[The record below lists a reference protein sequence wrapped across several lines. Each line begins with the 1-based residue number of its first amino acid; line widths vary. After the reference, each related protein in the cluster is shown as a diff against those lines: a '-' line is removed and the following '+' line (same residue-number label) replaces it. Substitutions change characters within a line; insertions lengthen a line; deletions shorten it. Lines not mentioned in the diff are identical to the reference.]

1 MPPLPPPSATPR
13 TVLTLCAGGA
23 PRDPHE
29 RATQVWIAQR
39 LAALTGWEFGGEYD
53 PQRLLGAAS
62 PYFVPDATLTT
73 AQAAR
78 LGIEGEHDL
87 FGGVVPHAFVADKV
101 ITHPLPA
108 ADSYAPEGWDP
119 ALAQRLAG
127 AVLPGFSVFDREE
140 IEAAGLQLLAL
151 GGPIRLKQAQARGGH
166 GQQLVADA
174 AALHAAVAALDPE
187 AVRRHGVVLEQH
199 LERATTCSVGGI
211 RVAGL
216 HLSYLGTQHQTT
228 SRDGAEV
235 YAGSCLR
242 VVRGG
247 LEALDALARDPVERT
262 ALRHAQRYEAAVE
275 ATHPGFFAS
284 RRNYDVVAGY
294 DAAGRWRCGVL
305 EQSWRPGGASPAE
318 IAALAMFLAPDPPR
332 TLEVSCHESHD
343 PAHPPPAHA
352 QVHYHDPSAP
362 HGPVLKY
369 AVVTSPA

>member
-1 MPPLPPPSATPR
+1 MPPLPPPSAPPR
-13 TVLTLCAGGA
+13 TVLTLCAGDA
-23 PRDPHE
+23 PRDRHE
-29 RATQVWIAQR
+29 RVTQEWIARR
-39 LAALTGWEFGGEYD
+39 LATLAGWEFGGEHD
-53 PQRLLGAAS
+53 PRAAPDTGR
-62 PYFVPDATLTT
+62 PYFVPDATLTA

-78 LGIEGEHDL
+78 LGIEGEDDL

-119 ALAQRLAG
+119 ALAGRLAG
-127 AVLPGFSVFDREE
+127 AVLPGFSVFDRGE
-140 IEAAGLQLLAL
+140 IEAAGLHLLAL
-151 GGPIRLKQAQARGGH
+151 GGAIRLKQAQARGGH

-174 AALHAAVAALDPE
+174 AALRAAVAALDPNE
-187 AVRRHGVVLEQH
+187 VRRHGVVLEQH

-216 HLSYLGTQHQTT
+216 RLSYLGTQHQTT
-228 SRDGAEV
+228 SREGAEV

-242 VVRGG
+242 VARGG
-247 LEALDALARDPVERT
+247 LEALEALASDPVERT
-262 ALRHAQRYEAAVE
+262 ALRHARRYEAAVE

-318 IAALAMFLAPDPPR
+318 VVALAAFLAPDPPQA
-332 TLEVSCHESHD
+332 LDVSCHESHD
-343 PAHPPPAHA
+343 PAQAPPPRA
-352 QVHYHDPSAP
+352 QVHYRDPSAP
-362 HGPVLKY
+362 RGPVLKY
-369 AVVTSPA
+369 AIVTPPA